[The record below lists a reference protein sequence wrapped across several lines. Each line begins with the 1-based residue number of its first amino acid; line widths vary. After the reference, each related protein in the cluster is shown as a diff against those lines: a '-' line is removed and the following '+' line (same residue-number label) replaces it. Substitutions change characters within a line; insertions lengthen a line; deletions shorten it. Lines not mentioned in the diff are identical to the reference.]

1 MNRILHMLQRPSLLW
16 VGAAML
22 VATTVYFTAGGEVSP
37 HLFSA
42 TEPQAQEAAPLEP
55 PPPVK
60 ETPKPLSN
68 RVVEYHISASLDAE
82 NKLLQAT
89 QTVTWTN
96 PGQKAVDELYL
107 HTYPNAFSSK
117 QSTFIRESGG
127 KLREDRMKEDSFGSM
142 DISAIKLKDGRDITE
157 TLQYV
162 QPDDGNKHDKTL
174 AKLALI
180 EPVAPGASVTLRM
193 NYAVKLPAAFARM
206 GYSGDYVMMG
216 QWFPKLAVYEPAG
229 TRGRAEEGWNMHQY
243 HGNSEFYADFGI
255 YNVRISV
262 PADYTVAA
270 TGFPTKPPATSGD
283 TKTYHFYADD
293 VHDFAWAASP
303 DFIYVEE
310 PFSTA
315 HVPGVKIKLYLDP
328 AHADLKER
336 YLTVAKKSLARFS
349 EWYGP
354 YPYSTLSIVVPPE
367 DANGTGGME
376 YPSLVTAWG
385 ASEQTSGRELERV
398 VAHEIGHQWFYG
410 MIASNEFQEA
420 WLDEGFTSY
429 AEEQLMKTEYGVKSN
444 LPLEA
449 SYITSPAPLKQN
461 AWDYTNHQQYAENVY
476 TRAKLVLHGIEKT
489 IGEGAMRSV
498 LKKYYQKWKF
508 KHPDSKDFQNALEE
522 VTKQSWEDYFQQFV
536 YGGHMVDHRVES
548 IRIQSAQENGA
559 AAYESIVLIRKQD
572 GHYGPVPIEF
582 RFADGTSRQE
592 TWAGQEDQIQYRIKH
607 SSPVTWV
614 AVDPAHTI
622 ILENQHID
630 NFLKASIDEKQ
641 RIRWNIGVVKAL
653 ELIFSWFTL

>member
-1 MNRILHMLQRPSLLW
+1 MNRIRHMLSRSSLLW
-16 VGAAML
+16 VGAAMIA
-22 VATTVYFTAGGEVSP
+22 ATTVFLTAGEDALP
-37 HLFSA
+37 YQMTA

-68 RVVEYHISASLDAE
+68 RVVEYHISVNLDAE
-82 NKLLQAT
+82 KKVLQGS

-96 PGQKAVDELYL
+96 PGQKAVEELYL

-127 KLREDRMKEDSFGSM
+127 KLREDRMKEDGFGSM
-142 DISAIKLKDGRDITE
+142 DISAIKLKNGRDIIE
-157 TLQYV
+157 TLEYV
-162 QPDDGNKHDKTL
+162 QPDDGNKNDRTL
-174 AKLALI
+174 ARLDLS

-193 NYAVKLPAAFARM
+193 DYTVKLPAAFARM
-206 GYSGDYVMMG
+206 GYSEDYVMAG

-229 TRGRAEEGWNMHQY
+229 TRGRTEEGWNMHQY

-255 YNVRISV
+255 YNVRINV

-270 TGFPTKPPATSGD
+270 TGFPTKPPATTEN

-328 AHADLKER
+328 AHADLKDR

-354 YPYSTLSIVVPPE
+354 YPYSTLSVVVPPE

-385 ASEQTSGRELERV
+385 ASEQASGRELERV
-398 VAHEIGHQWFYG
+398 VAHEIAHQWFYG

-429 AEEQLMKTEYGVKSN
+429 AEELLMKTEYGVKPN

-461 AWDYTNHQQYAENVY
+461 AWSYTNHQQYAENVY
-476 TRAKLVLHGIEKT
+476 TRAKLVLNGIERT
-489 IGEGAMRSV
+489 IGEDAMRSV
-498 LKKYYQKWKF
+498 LKTYYQRWKF
-508 KHPDSKDFQNALEE
+508 KHPSTKDFQNVLED

-536 YGGHMVDHRVES
+536 YGGQMVDHMVES
-548 IRIQSAQENGA
+548 IRIQPAPTSEA
-559 AAYESIVLIRKQD
+559 ASYESVVLIRKRD
-572 GHYGPVPIEF
+572 GYYGPVPIEF
-582 RFADGTSRQE
+582 RFTDGSSKQE
-592 TWAGQEDQIQYRIKH
+592 IWESKDDHIQYRITH
-607 SSPVTWV
+607 TAPIDWV
-614 AVDPAHTI
+614 AIDPKHTI
-622 ILENQHID
+622 VLENQHIN
-630 NFLKASIDEKQ
+630 NFLKASIDEKL
-641 RIRWNIGVVKAL
+641 RVRWNIGLVKAL
-653 ELIFSWFTL
+653 ELIFGWFTL